1 MLTTLIR
8 IGLSTLLAFSIF
20 SGHQITAQEIVITV
34 NPSDQE
40 KDPGDPPFVGKRPAA
55 DMAILL
61 DTSNSMDGLISQAK
75 SQLWTIVQQFANAK
89 KAGKTPAIRV
99 AVFEYGNTNLPASE
113 GYIRQVVGLTDDLD
127 KVSEVLFSLTTNG
140 GDEYCGQVI
149 NEALSRL
156 DWSDEPNAYKAI
168 FIAGNEP
175 FTQGPVNYKE
185 SCKRAIETGVIV
197 NTIHCGSYQQGVG
210 GKWQL
215 GAQMAEGEYINIDQ
229 DQAVV
234 SIKAPQD
241 KILIELNEKLN
252 RTYLWFGKKRAR
264 GFFRSNQIK
273 QDQNALLQ
281 LGSAGLGSRAGIK
294 GSSLYSNVGRD
305 LVDSYKANNKVLS
318 EVEEDELPE
327 ELQKVPAA
335 DRAKVISDMAKQRG
349 QIQKNIARVNRA
361 RLEYI
366 EKEKSKTANTQS
378 AGSTL
383 GDAVQSAITK
393 QMKKSG
399 FDFK

>member
-349 QIQKNIARVNRA
+349 QIQKDIARVNRA

>member
-264 GFFRSNQIK
+264 GFFRSNQVK

-349 QIQKNIARVNRA
+349 QIQKDIARVNRS

>member
-335 DRAKVISDMAKQRG
+335 DRAKVISNMAKQRG
-349 QIQKNIARVNRA
+349 QIQKDIARVNRA

-366 EKEKSKTANTQS
+366 EKEKSKTANTHS